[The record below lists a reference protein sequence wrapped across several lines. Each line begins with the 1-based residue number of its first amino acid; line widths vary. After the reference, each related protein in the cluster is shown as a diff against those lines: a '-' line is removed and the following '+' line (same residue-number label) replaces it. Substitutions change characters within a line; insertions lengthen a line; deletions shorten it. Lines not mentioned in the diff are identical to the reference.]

1 MKTEQRRWTQ
11 QGGWETT
18 LDNQLGQHA
27 NFVLAFGGRG
37 ALSNESFFDEIKNF
51 YPNAIILA
59 GSTSG
64 EILDVEVNDD
74 TVALTAV
81 QFEHTALKSSQLKI
95 AEVES
100 SYAAGQD
107 LAKKLNTEGLMHVFV
122 LSDGLKVNG
131 SELVKGFNDH
141 LPKNISVTGGLAG
154 DAARFEKTLV
164 GIDGQPGEG
173 NVVAVGF
180 YGDRLKV
187 GYGSRGG
194 WDPFGPE
201 RVVTK
206 SKSNVLYELDNQ
218 SALALYKNYL
228 GEKASGL
235 PGTGLLFPL
244 SIREK
249 SGSTPI
255 VRTLLAVD
263 EKEQSMTFAGDI
275 PQGAIAQLMKASFE
289 KLIDGAYNAAEN
301 TLEKL
306 SSGNSQLSILV
317 SCVGRKLVLGQRI
330 EEEVES
336 VRDVLGGATAITGFY
351 SYGEISPLTPNV
363 NCELHNQT
371 MTITTFSES

>member
-1 MKTEQRRWTQ
+1 MKTEQRKWTHKN
-11 QGGWETT
+11 GWETV
-18 LDNQLGQHA
+18 LESQLGQQA
-27 NFVLAFGGRG
+27 NLVLAFGCRNV
-37 ALSNESFFDEIKNF
+37 LSNADRYNEIKQF
-51 YPNAIILA
+51 YPNATILT

-74 TVALTAV
+74 TISLTAV
-81 QFEHTALKSSQLKI
+81 QLEHTGIKNAQLKI
-95 AEVES
+95 AEMES
-100 SYAAGQD
+100 SYAAGKA
-107 LAKKLNTEGLMHVFV
+107 LADQLNSEGLAHIFV

-131 SELVKGFNDH
+131 SELVKGLNNN
-141 LPKNISVTGGLAG
+141 LPKNVSVTGGLAG

-164 GIDGQPGEG
+164 GINQHPGEG
-173 NVVAVGF
+173 NVVAIGF
-180 YGDRLKV
+180 YGSRLKV
-187 GYGSRGG
+187 GHGSRGG

-201 RVVTK
+201 RTVTK
-206 SKSNVLYELDNQ
+206 SKGNVLYELDGQ

-228 GEKASGL
+228 GDKAAGL

-249 SGSTPI
+249 TNSTPI
-255 VRTLLAVD
+255 VRTLLAID

-289 KLIDGAYNAAEN
+289 RLIDGANNAAEN

-306 SSGNSQLSILV
+306 SSGESELSILI

-336 VRDVLGGATAITGFY
+336 VRDVLGAKTAIAGFY
-351 SYGEISPLTPNV
+351 SYGEISPLTPNF

>member
-1 MKTEQRRWTQ
+1 MKTEQRKWTAA
-11 QGGWETT
+11 GGWETT
-18 LDNQLGQHA
+18 LDNQLSQSA
-27 NFVLAFGGRG
+27 NFVLAFGGRS
-37 ALSNESFFDEIKNF
+37 ALSNESFFSEIKNF
-51 YPNAIILA
+51 YPNAIILS

-81 QFEHTALKSSQLKI
+81 QFEHTQLKSTQLKI
-95 AEVES
+95 AEAAS
-100 SYAAGQD
+100 SYAAGQE

-131 SELVKGFNDH
+131 SELVKGFNDT
-141 LPKNISVTGGLAG
+141 LPPTISVTGGLAG

-164 GIDGQPGEG
+164 GIDQQPGEG

-180 YGDRLKV
+180 YGNRLKV

-206 SKSNVLYELDNQ
+206 SKGNVLYELDNQ

-228 GEKASGL
+228 GDKASGL

-249 SGSTPI
+249 ANSTPI

-263 EKEQSMTFAGDI
+263 EAAQSMTFAGDI

-289 KLIDGAYNAAEN
+289 KLIDGASSAAEN

-336 VRDVLGGATAITGFY
+336 VREVLGSNTAITGFY

>member
-1 MKTEQRRWTQ
+1 MKTEQRRWTMAA
-11 QGGWETT
+11 GWETT
-18 LDNQLGQHA
+18 ADNQLSQHA
-27 NFVLAFGGRG
+27 NFVLAFGGRN
-37 ALSNESFFDEIKNF
+37 ALSNTSFFSEIKNF
-51 YPNAIILA
+51 YPNAIIVA

-74 TVALTAV
+74 TVSLTAV
-81 QFEHTALKSSQLKI
+81 QFEHTKLKSTQLKI
-95 AEVES
+95 AELES
-100 SYAAGQD
+100 SYAAGQS
-107 LAKKLNTEGLMHVFV
+107 LAKTLNTEGLMHVFV

-131 SELVKGFNDH
+131 SELVKGFNDT
-141 LPKNISVTGGLAG
+141 LPKHISVTGGLAG

-164 GIDGQPGEG
+164 GIDQQPGEG

-201 RVVTK
+201 RIVTR
-206 SKSNVLYELDNQ
+206 SKGNVLYELDNQ

-228 GEKASGL
+228 GDKAAGL

-249 SGSTPI
+249 TGSTPI

-263 EKEQSMTFAGDI
+263 EAAQSMTFAGDI
-275 PQGAIAQLMKASFE
+275 PQGAVAQLMKASFE
-289 KLIDGAYNAAEN
+289 KLIDGAYGAAEN
-301 TLEKL
+301 TFEKL
-306 SSGNSQLSILV
+306 SSGSAQLSILI

-336 VRDVLGGATAITGFY
+336 VRDVLGAKTAITGFY

-371 MTITTFSES
+371 MTITTFCES